1 MSPIE
6 DGGNKSAI
14 VEERNIRLK
23 AEMIALKSRRY
34 LSGLIYVCNVQ
45 ISPSVLAFVLRA
57 RGSTNY
63 AQIYFGMLCNDG
75 AED

>member
-1 MSPIE
+1 M
-6 DGGNKSAI
+6 I
-14 VEERNIRLK
+14 V
-23 AEMIALKSRRY
+23 LKSRRY

-45 ISPSVLAFVLRA
+45 ISLSVLAFVLRA

-75 AED
+75 AAD